1 MGDLRAIG
9 TSGAFV
15 TQGPSAVPDGLLI
28 AEMLTDLDDV
38 FFDDFAVSARFTHGA
53 SATTIYGIFDKERLV
68 ILDGAETTRPTY
80 ETKTSSVSAI
90 TKVTDTLAVGGTTYK
105 IRDYFRSS
113 DQLTTTLVLSID

>member
-15 TQGPSAVPDGLLI
+15 TQGTAAVPDGLLI
-28 AEMLTDLDDV
+28 AEMLADLDDV

-68 ILDGAETTRPTY
+68 ILDGIETTMPTFD
-80 ETKTSSVSAI
+80 TKTSSVAAI
-90 TKVTDTLAVGGTTYK
+90 TKVTDTLAVSGTTYK
-105 IRDYFRSS
+105 IRDYFKSS
-113 DQLTTTLVLSID
+113 DQIVTTLVLSID